1 MQKREKEETGFCS
14 LIYRKIPISPG
25 LIFVQ
30 KAVLLGLFR
39 GSLLSEGL
47 SIGRNFAFQNGTSLT
62 IKQLEITA
70 HGLIFGRAYY
80 RKDFCV

>member
-30 KAVLLGLFR
+30 KAVLLGLFS
-39 GSLLSEGL
+39 GE
-47 SIGRNFAFQNGTSLT
+47 LT
-62 IKQLEITA
+62 
-70 HGLIFGRAYY
+70 FGGA
-80 RKDFCV
+80 